1 MLSLTVISASA
12 RTVLSTTVIP
22 DEISRSVSVRNLDR
36 MPVRHTPAFVR
47 IGEKHVQTIVRKNDL
62 LVRKSVPRALIF
74 DRIGRN
80 LNRSIVPRLVHSVQC
95 VLNVLNVRIGWNV
108 LPVLNALTVPNA
120 PTGWNVARN
129 PVEKVVSNVR
139 TNVSSVV
146 PSGNFIA
153 RCRYGFIDIIQ
164 LVVERI
170 IADLAN
176 SLESI

>member
-47 IGEKHVQTIVRKNDL
+47 IGEKHAQTIVRKNDL

-95 VLNVLNVRIGWNV
+95 IPNVLNVRIGWNV

-146 PSGNFIA
+146 PSGNFTA
-153 RCRYGFIDIIQ
+153 RCRKVLSISFSW
-164 LVVERI
+164 LLKE
-170 IADLAN
+170 
-176 SLESI
+176 SLQT